1 MANTLRTRQGY
12 EYWIRDGKYT
22 SDVQDGYEWFD
33 TLEELEEDIDWA
45 LLWVDGK
52 AYKTVNGEWRFV
64 PEIGKAKL
72 LSLLDDLFGKPLTA
86 EEFNTRRAVLEE
98 QECWMIVDKY
108 LTREE
113 ITETI
118 REWAAAP
125 VAA

>member
-12 EYWIRDGKYT
+12 EYWIQDGKYIY
-22 SDVQDGYEWFD
+22 DYDLFD
-33 TLEELEEDIDWA
+33 TLEELEEDIDWSI
-45 LLWVDGK
+45 LWTENK
-52 AYKTVNGEWRFV
+52 AYKPDGEWRFV

-86 EEFNTRRAVLEE
+86 EEFATRSAVLAE
-98 QECWMIVDKY
+98 QECWMIADKF

-113 ITETI
+113 ITEI
-118 REWAAAP
+118 VKEWAATP

>member
-12 EYWIRDGKYT
+12 EYWIQDGKYIY
-22 SDVQDGYEWFD
+22 DYDLFD
-33 TLEELEEDIDWA
+33 TLEELEEDLDWSI
-45 LLWVDGK
+45 LWTENK
-52 AYKTVNGEWRFV
+52 AYKPDGEWRYV

-86 EEFNTRRAVLEE
+86 EEFATRSAVLAE
-98 QECWMIVDKY
+98 QECWMIADKF

-113 ITETI
+113 ITEI
-118 REWAAAP
+118 VKEWAAAP

>member
-12 EYWIRDGKYT
+12 EYWIQDGKYIY
-22 SDVQDGYEWFD
+22 DYDLFD
-33 TLEELEEDIDWA
+33 TLEELEEDLDWSI
-45 LLWVDGK
+45 LWTENK
-52 AYKTVNGEWRFV
+52 AYKPDGEWRFV

-86 EEFNTRRAVLEE
+86 EEFANRSAVLAE
-98 QECWMIVDKY
+98 QECWMIADKF

-113 ITETI
+113 ITEI
-118 REWAAAP
+118 VKEWAAAP

>member
-12 EYWIRDGKYT
+12 EYWIQDGKYIY
-22 SDVQDGYEWFD
+22 DYDLFD
-33 TLEELEEDIDWA
+33 TLEELEEDLDWSI
-45 LLWVDGK
+45 LWTENK
-52 AYKTVNGEWRFV
+52 AYKTDGEWRFV

-86 EEFNTRRAVLEE
+86 EEFATRSAVLAE
-98 QECWMIVDKY
+98 QECWMIADKF

-113 ITETI
+113 ITKI
-118 REWAAAP
+118 VKEWAAAP

>member
-12 EYWIRDGKYT
+12 EYWIQDGKYIY
-22 SDVQDGYEWFD
+22 DYDLFD
-33 TLEELEEDIDWA
+33 TLEELEEDLDWSI
-45 LLWVDGK
+45 LWTENK
-52 AYKTVNGEWRFV
+52 AYKPDGEWRFV

-86 EEFNTRRAVLEE
+86 EEFATRSAVLAE
-98 QECWMIVDKY
+98 QECWMIADKV

-113 ITETI
+113 ITEI
-118 REWAAAP
+118 VKEWAAAP

>member
-12 EYWIRDGKYT
+12 EYWIQDGKYVY
-22 SDVQDGYEWFD
+22 DYDLFD
-33 TLEELEEDIDWA
+33 TLEELEEDLDWSI
-45 LLWVDGK
+45 LWTENK
-52 AYKTVNGEWRFV
+52 AYKPDGEWRFV

-86 EEFNTRRAVLEE
+86 EEFATRSAVLAE
-98 QECWMIVDKY
+98 QECWMIADKF

-113 ITETI
+113 ITEI
-118 REWAAAP
+118 VKEWAAAP

>member
-12 EYWIRDGKYT
+12 EYWIQDGKYIY
-22 SDVQDGYEWFD
+22 DYDLFD
-33 TLEELEEDIDWA
+33 TLEELEEDIDWSI
-45 LLWVDGK
+45 LWTENK
-52 AYKTVNGEWRFV
+52 AYKPDGEWRFV

-86 EEFNTRRAVLEE
+86 EEFAIRSAVLAE
-98 QECWMIVDKY
+98 QECWMIADKF

-113 ITETI
+113 ITEI
-118 REWAAAP
+118 VKEWAAAP

>member
-12 EYWIRDGKYT
+12 EYWIQDGKYIY
-22 SDVQDGYEWFD
+22 DYDLFD
-33 TLEELEEDIDWA
+33 TLEELEEDLDWSI
-45 LLWVDGK
+45 LWTENK
-52 AYKTVNGEWRFV
+52 AYKPDGEWRFV

-86 EEFNTRRAVLEE
+86 EEFVIRSAVLAE
-98 QECWMIVDKY
+98 QECWMIADKF

-113 ITETI
+113 ITEI
-118 REWAAAP
+118 VKEWAATP

>member
-12 EYWIRDGKYT
+12 EYWIQDGKYIY
-22 SDVQDGYEWFD
+22 DYDLFD
-33 TLEELEEDIDWA
+33 TLEELEEDIDWSI
-45 LLWVDGK
+45 LWTENK
-52 AYKTVNGEWRFV
+52 AYKPDGEWRYV

-86 EEFNTRRAVLEE
+86 EEFATRSAVLAE
-98 QECWMIVDKY
+98 QECWMIADKF

-113 ITETI
+113 ITEI
-118 REWAAAP
+118 VKEWAAAP

>member
-12 EYWIRDGKYT
+12 EYWIQDGKYIY
-22 SDVQDGYEWFD
+22 DYDQFD
-33 TLEELEEDIDWA
+33 TLEELEEDLDWSI
-45 LLWVDGK
+45 LWTENK
-52 AYKTVNGEWRFV
+52 AYKPDGEWRFV

-86 EEFNTRRAVLEE
+86 EEFATRSAVLAE
-98 QECWMIVDKY
+98 QECWMIADKF

-113 ITETI
+113 ITEI
-118 REWAAAP
+118 VKEWAAAP

>member
-12 EYWIRDGKYT
+12 EYWIQDGKYIY
-22 SDVQDGYEWFD
+22 DYDLFD
-33 TLEELEEDIDWA
+33 TLEELEEDLDWSI
-45 LLWVDGK
+45 LWTENK
-52 AYKTVNGEWRFV
+52 AYKPDGEWRFV

-86 EEFNTRRAVLEE
+86 EEFAIRSAVLAE
-98 QECWMIVDKY
+98 QECWMIADKF

-113 ITETI
+113 ITEI
-118 REWAAAP
+118 VKEWAAAP

>member
-12 EYWIRDGKYT
+12 EYWIQDGKYIY
-22 SDVQDGYEWFD
+22 DYDLFD
-33 TLEELEEDIDWA
+33 TLEELEEDLDWSI
-45 LLWVDGK
+45 LWTENK
-52 AYKTVNGEWRFV
+52 AYKPDGEWRYV

-86 EEFNTRRAVLEE
+86 EEFATRSEVLAE
-98 QECWMIVDKY
+98 QECWMIADKF

-113 ITETI
+113 ITEI
-118 REWAAAP
+118 VKEWAAAP

>member
-12 EYWIRDGKYT
+12 EYWIQDGKYIY
-22 SDVQDGYEWFD
+22 DYDLFD
-33 TLEELEEDIDWA
+33 TLEELEEDLDWSI
-45 LLWVDGK
+45 LWTENK
-52 AYKTVNGEWRFV
+52 AYKPDGEWRFV

-86 EEFNTRRAVLEE
+86 EEFNTRSAVLAE
-98 QECWMIVDKY
+98 QECWMIADKF

-113 ITETI
+113 ITEI
-118 REWAAAP
+118 VKEWAAAP

>member
-12 EYWIRDGKYT
+12 EYWIQDGKYIY
-22 SDVQDGYEWFD
+22 DYDLFD
-33 TLEELEEDIDWA
+33 TLEELEEDLDWSI
-45 LLWVDGK
+45 LWTENK
-52 AYKTVNGEWRFV
+52 AYKPDGEWRYV

-86 EEFNTRRAVLEE
+86 EEFATRSAVLAE
-98 QECWMIVDKY
+98 QECWMIADKF

-113 ITETI
+113 ITEI
-118 REWAAAP
+118 VKEWAATP

>member
-12 EYWIRDGKYT
+12 EYWIQDGKYIY
-22 SDVQDGYEWFD
+22 DYDLFD
-33 TLEELEEDIDWA
+33 TLEELEEDLDWSI
-45 LLWVDGK
+45 LWTENK
-52 AYKTVNGEWRFV
+52 AYKPDGEWRFV